1 MQTKSVAIRVLTPVM
16 NHKGEVEMQVEER
29 FIRLPLTRDDRQA
42 LECRLK
48 A

>member
-1 MQTKSVAIRVLTPVM
+1 MQPKSVAIRVLTSVI
-16 NHKGEVEMQVEER
+16 NQKGEVEVQVQER
-29 FIRLPLTRDDRQA
+29 FVRLPLTREDRQA